1 MITYTWSITSLSTVP
16 KVDNRLEVV
25 VLAQWTLI
33 GINELGVQGSL
44 HSSTQFT
51 LTQGQGYTPYKDLT
65 EDEVIGW
72 VKATL
77 GVEGIANAE
86 TAIQAQITSTLN
98 PSVIPTPQPLPW
110 VV

>member
-44 HSSTQFT
+44 YSIAQFT

-72 VKATL
+72 VKVTL
-77 GVEGIANAE
+77 GVEGITNAE
-86 TAIQAQITSTLN
+86 AAIQAQITSTLN

>member
-1 MITYTWSITSLSTVP
+1 MITYVWTITSLSTVP
-16 KVDNRLEVV
+16 RVDARLDVV
-25 VLAQWTLI
+25 VLAQWTLV
-33 GINELGVQGSL
+33 GKDELGVQGSL
-44 HSSTQFT
+44 NSSSQFT

-72 VKATL
+72 VQATL
-77 GVEGIANAE
+77 GIAGVTNAE
-86 TAIQAQITSTLN
+86 ASIQSQITSTLN